1 MSLLGRV
8 LDLFEPSY
16 KGRKNQG
23 LNVKSDPTGP
33 ILVERTKGKLQRMQE
48 DYKSYAQEGY
58 EKNVVSKT
66 CIERNTRAMA
76 GVPVLLKSGYGK
88 TATDIDDVKHPL
100 ITLLRRPNPFQ
111 TGTCFWENF
120 LAYYFLRGN
129 TYLIGNGPKDEPDA
143 PPTELYTPR
152 PDRMFPVP
160 GEHGCPS
167 EYVFKM
173 DEMKRRFPVNWVDGS
188 SQVMHWK
195 TFNPLNDWLGMP
207 PIKAASMNVDCNNSA
222 NEWNMNV
229 LQNSGRPSGAFVYAP
244 TGNTAPPS
252 MGRTKKEELIKDL
265 EDEIMQPKNAKR
277 PLILDGGLDWREMAM
292 NAVELDW
299 LEGKTDA
306 ARMICLAYGVPSL
319 LLCIPGDNTYKNYE
333 EARLAY
339 YEDTILPM
347 HDLWMEHLNA
357 WLVPRFGDD
366 LRLVADRHAISAL
379 TPRTTEKF
387 AIVNAAN
394 FLTHN
399 EKRAALNYE
408 PLAVPEADEVW
419 LPSTLMPMSQQL
431 SMGEAKVQ
439 GAQASAQGAGEQDP
453 PSPGDGG
460 KQKPNGKH
468 IDQELEL
475 KLERQSL
482 TLKKQIDDLV
492 GRM

>member
-1 MSLLGRV
+1 
-8 LDLFEPSY
+8 
-16 KGRKNQG
+16 
-23 LNVKSDPTGP
+23 
-33 ILVERTKGKLQRMQE
+33 
-48 DYKSYAQEGY
+48 
-58 EKNVVSKT
+58 
-66 CIERNTRAMA
+66 
-76 GVPVLLKSGYGK
+76 
-88 TATDIDDVKHPL
+88 
-100 ITLLRRPNPFQ
+100 
-111 TGTCFWENF
+111 
-120 LAYYFLRGN
+120 
-129 TYLIGNGPKDEPDA
+129 
-143 PPTELYTPR
+143 
-152 PDRMFPVP
+152 
-160 GEHGCPS
+160 
-167 EYVFKM
+167 M